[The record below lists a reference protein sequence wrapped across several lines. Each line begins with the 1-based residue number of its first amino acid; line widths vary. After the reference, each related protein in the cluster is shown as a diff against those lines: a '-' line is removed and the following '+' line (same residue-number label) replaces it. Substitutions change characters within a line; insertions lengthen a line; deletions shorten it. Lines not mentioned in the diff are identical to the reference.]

1 MPDLMDTHIE
11 NRERVQPNQ
20 ANNLNTAH
28 GGHVMKWLDE
38 VGAMSAM
45 RFSGEN
51 CVTARMDQFNFR
63 RPIPVGDTTVIQSY
77 VYGAGKTSIRVR
89 LKAAR
94 EDPRTGEQELTTESY
109 AVYVAIDEEL
119 EPVEV
124 PDLTVRTER
133 GRRLREA
140 ALEGEEPR
148 GREGG
153 GS

>member
-1 MPDLMDTHIE
+1 MDTYIE

-45 RFSGEN
+45 RFAGQN

-77 VYGAGKTSIRVR
+77 VYAAGATSIRVR

-94 EDPRTGEQELTTESY
+94 ENPRTGEQELTTESY
-109 AVYVAIDEEL
+109 AVYVAIDEDL
-119 EPVEV
+119 NPVAV
-124 PDLTVRTER
+124 PDLSVSTDR

-140 ALEGEEPR
+140 ALEGEQPR
-148 GREGG
+148 DRGTGER
-153 GS
+153 